1 MKTEKARQVQS
12 AFHAVKTFI
21 GVGSAA
27 PASRRGLLAGVG
39 IAAVATVAV
48 KVLPGAAPVAAAVSP
63 AGARTA
69 LDSPDTSGGYQL
81 TPHVRRYYETTQA

>member
-1 MKTEKARQVQS
+1 MKTSKALQVQS

-21 GVGSAA
+21 GAGCAT

-48 KVLPGAAPVAAAVSP
+48 KVLPGAAPVVAAVSP
-63 AGARTA
+63 VVADVA
-69 LDSPDTSGGYQL
+69 PDTRGGYQL
-81 TPHVRRYYETTQA
+81 TAHVRRYYETAQA

>member
-1 MKTEKARQVQS
+1 MQAIKS
-12 AFHAVKTFI
+12 FI
-21 GVGSAA
+21 GASSAA

-48 KVLPGAAPVAAAVSP
+48 KVLPGAAPVVAAVNPAAASKVV
-63 AGARTA
+63 
-69 LDSPDTSGGYQL
+69 DTSGGYQL

>member
-1 MKTEKARQVQS
+1 MKTAKTLQVQS
-12 AFHAVKTFI
+12 ALQAVKSFI
-21 GVGSAA
+21 GSSSAA

-48 KVLPGAAPVAAAVSP
+48 KVLPGAAPVVAAVSP
-63 AGARTA
+63 AAVA
-69 LDSPDTSGGYQL
+69 HKVLDTSGGYQL